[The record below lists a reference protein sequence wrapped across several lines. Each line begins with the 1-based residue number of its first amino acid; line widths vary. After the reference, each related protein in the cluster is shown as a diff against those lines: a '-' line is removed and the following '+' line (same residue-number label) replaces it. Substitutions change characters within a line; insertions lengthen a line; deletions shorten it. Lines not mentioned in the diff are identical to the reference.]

1 MACDVHVTAAADPVQ
16 TAHLEGDACPA
27 SVVVCAAAGVDDSQ
41 QCVDD
46 AKFLDLLYDGQ
57 ALHKPVTI
65 VRNANAAAGICQLF
79 TRYLT
84 Y

>member
-16 TAHLEGDACPA
+16 TAYLEEDACPA
-27 SVVVCAAAGVDDSQ
+27 ASVVCGAAGLDDSQ

-46 AKFLDLLYDGQ
+46 AEFFDPLYDGQ

-65 VRNANAAAGICQLF
+65 VRNANVWVSYICGI
-79 TRYLT
+79 
-84 Y
+84 